1 MNDNSQYGMRFTV
14 GVHSARHVR
23 RIVRTHLDFW
33 AMSDL
38 TDAAELA
45 VTELLA
51 NVVRHVPDRY
61 CEFSIHRRPHGV
73 RIEVSDRFPRL
84 PEPLDAAE
92 EDESGRGLVILDAVV
107 DRWGV
112 SPDPVGAG
120 KTVWFECTTK
130 NGPADGES
138 VREVTD
144 HPARRAR
151 ADGAG

>member
-38 TDAAELA
+38 VDAAELA

-61 CEFSIHRRPHGV
+61 CELSLHRRPHGIRV
-73 RIEVSDRFPRL
+73 EVSDRFPQL
-84 PEPLDAAE
+84 PLPLNASE
-92 EDESGRGLVILDAVV
+92 EDESGRGLVLLDAVV
-107 DRWGV
+107 DKWGV
-112 SPDPVGAG
+112 SPGLITAG
-120 KTVWFECTTK
+120 KTVWFECDSA
-130 NGPADGES
+130 NAPAPADGS
-138 VREVTD
+138 
-144 HPARRAR
+144 ARVV
-151 ADGAG
+151 ADYPPRHS

>member
-38 TDAAELA
+38 VDAVELA

-61 CEFSIHRRPHGV
+61 CELSLHRRPYGIRV
-73 RIEVSDRFPRL
+73 EVSDRSPQL
-84 PEPLDAAE
+84 PLPLNATE
-92 EDESGRGLVILDAVV
+92 EDESGRGLVLLDAVV
-107 DRWGV
+107 DKWGV
-112 SPDPVGAG
+112 TPGLVTEG
-120 KTVWFECTTK
+120 KTVWFECGSSTT
-130 NGPADGES
+130 GPGPGPGEGS
-138 VREVTD
+138 AREVAD
-144 HPARRAR
+144 HPPRHA
-151 ADGAG
+151 